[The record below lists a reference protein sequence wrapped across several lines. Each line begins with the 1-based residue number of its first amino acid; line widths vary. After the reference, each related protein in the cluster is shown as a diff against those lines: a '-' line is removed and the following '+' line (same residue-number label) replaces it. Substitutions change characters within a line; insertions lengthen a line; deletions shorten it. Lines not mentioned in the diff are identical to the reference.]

1 MVPDLTA
8 RGSRLKIKP
17 SALPDADGFFV
28 FPHPLPFDM
37 NPTDPIAPAASNE
50 EKTAIVF
57 DLARRP
63 IAPEAP
69 APILASP
76 FDSAATRPLG
86 CQHDAGLE
94 ANYKIQS
101 VIGEGGMGIV
111 YLATDLR
118 LGRFVAIKRLRP
130 AHRNDP
136 ALRSRFLREA
146 RTAASLNSAH
156 IVHVY
161 DIGEDAEGPF
171 LVMEYVA
178 STLPAAAPGLPH
190 PPQTFERRIL
200 DIGTLSLRDSL
211 TLLLKL
217 GHAMETAHAAGVIHR
232 DLKPANILLDADGEP
247 KIADFGLA
255 HLSGTAHAELQNQ
268 GTLTL
273 PGSKLLSLGYGAP
286 EQETDA
292 SQCDERTDIY
302 GLGAILF
309 FALTGKNP
317 RFFREDEIPA
327 PVRPLLA
334 KALATSPD
342 RRYTST
348 AAFDADI
355 VALLADTRPA
365 RPTKTTWRCKWC
377 NTENAIDKRFCDG
390 CGWDG
395 LSTCLECGAQ
405 MRFGIQF
412 CGACGA
418 DQASYEAAEKALHE
432 AKTAFE
438 SRNYAKASA
447 IATPHSFKPSG
458 PTGQQLFDSI
468 AEFNR
473 KANEALNRL
482 QDLHEKIP
490 LDMQRGNYELALR
503 HLKEAEKL
511 CATPTEAMQKVRKQL
526 PSILE
531 KNALD
536 RIEGLILHRQWNRA
550 ERLLQTQSVST
561 PAGRL
566 KYDALRH
573 KIRRH
578 HSNARLL
585 RFSLAIV
592 MILFSYLALAPFGI
606 LHSEKRR
613 ENPLWHPFHALA
625 TDSILAK
632 PLTAYAKMCGV
643 SDLQSWL
650 PTPDSL
656 IALERAYQSKLAQE
670 KRAFQQEDERLK
682 KEYQDVLTTMRTNA
696 AQQKDEASATR
707 LNAEIQRFQRDH
719 TFPEEPFPVAENI
732 DRLDFRNRAQ
742 RLADDFRNRIDA
754 LKDDYRKALQTEYD
768 SLCAKGDT
776 LQAKPYK
783 SAIDALP

>member
-1 MVPDLTA
+1 
-8 RGSRLKIKP
+8 
-17 SALPDADGFFV
+17 
-28 FPHPLPFDM
+28 M
-37 NPTDPIAPAASNE
+37 NPTEPIAPATSTE
-50 EKTAIVF
+50 GKTAVVF

-69 APILASP
+69 APALSSPSGLAAVQPVGSNH
-76 FDSAATRPLG
+76 G
-86 CQHDAGLE
+86 MVLE
-94 ANYKIQS
+94 ENYKIQS

-118 LGRFVAIKRLRP
+118 LGRFVAVKRLRP

-146 RTAASLNSAH
+146 RTAARLNSAH

-178 STLPAAAPGLPH
+178 SSLPAAAPGLPH

-211 TLLLKL
+211 SLLLKL

-232 DLKPANILLDADGEP
+232 DLKPANILMDADGEP

-255 HLSGTAHAELQNQ
+255 HLSGSAHAELQNQ

-355 VALLADTRPA
+355 VALLADTRPT

-395 LSTCLECGAQ
+395 LTICLECGAQ

-418 DQASYEAAEKALHE
+418 DQAAYEAAEKALHE
-432 AKTAFE
+432 ARRAFE
-438 SRNYAKASA
+438 VRNYSQAAA
-447 IATPHSFKPSG
+447 IAAPNSFKPSG
-458 PTGQQLFDSI
+458 PSGQQLFDSI
-468 AEFNR
+468 ADFNR
-473 KANEALNRL
+473 KANAALARL
-482 QDLHEKIP
+482 QDLHSKIP
-490 LDMQRGNYELALR
+490 MDIQRGNYELALR
-503 HLKEAEKL
+503 HLKEEEKL
-511 CATPTEAMQKVRKQL
+511 CASPTEEMQKVRRQL

-536 RIEGLILHRQWNRA
+536 RIEGLILHRQWSRA

-561 PAGRL
+561 PSGRI

-578 HSNARLL
+578 HTHVRLM
-585 RFSLAIV
+585 RFALALAI
-592 MILFSYLALAPFGI
+592 LFFSYLALAPFGI
-606 LHSEKRR
+606 LHSEKHR
-613 ENPLWHPFHALA
+613 ENLLWRPFHALA

-632 PLTAYAKMCGV
+632 PLTAYATACGI

-650 PTPDSL
+650 PIPSQL
-656 IALERAYQSKLAQE
+656 VSMERSYQAKLAQE
-670 KRAFQQEDERLK
+670 KRAFQQAEDLLQ
-682 KEYQDVLTTMRTNA
+682 KEYQTLLTTMRTNA
-696 AQQKDEASATR
+696 AQQKDEASAKR
-707 LNAEIQRFQRDH
+707 LNAELQRFQRDR
-719 TFPEEPFPVAENI
+719 TFPEESFPIEENT

-742 RLADDFRNRIDA
+742 QIADDFRRRSDS
-754 LKDDYRKALQTEYD
+754 LKENYRKALQTEYEA
-768 SLCAKGDT
+768 LCAKGET
-776 LQAKPYK
+776 LRAKPFK
-783 SAIDALP
+783 TAIENVP